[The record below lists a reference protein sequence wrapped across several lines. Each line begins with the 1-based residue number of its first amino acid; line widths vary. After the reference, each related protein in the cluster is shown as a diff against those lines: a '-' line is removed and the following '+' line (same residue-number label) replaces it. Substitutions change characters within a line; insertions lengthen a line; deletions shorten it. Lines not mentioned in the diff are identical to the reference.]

1 MRVVLALAVTASA
14 AAADVNGIPDAIY
27 THTLDRFLAE
37 QIAGT
42 CGDYSFDRE
51 AADADGAAV
60 EAASGLSEAELKG
73 LAEKI
78 PMERLAADVVALFAE
93 KKIDAGK
100 PASFCRAG
108 KAEIAAKSAIGAYL
122 KAK

>member
-1 MRVVLALAVTASA
+1 MRVVLAFALTAGTA
-14 AAADVNGIPDAIY
+14 AAEVNGIPDAIY
-27 THTLDRFLAE
+27 AHTLDRFLAE
-37 QIAGT
+37 QIAGA
-42 CGDYSFDRE
+42 CGDYSFDRA

-60 EAASGLSEAELKG
+60 EAASGLSETELKG

-78 PMERLAADVVALFAE
+78 STERLAADVVALFTE

-108 KAEIAAKSAIGAYL
+108 KAEIAAKSAIGTYL

>member
-1 MRVVLALAVTASA
+1 MRVVLAFALTAGTA
-14 AAADVNGIPDAIY
+14 AAEVNGIPDAIY
-27 THTLDRFLAE
+27 AHTLDRFLAE
-37 QIAGT
+37 QIAGA
-42 CGDYSFDRE
+42 CGDYGFDRA

-60 EAASGLSEAELKG
+60 EAASGLSETELKG

-78 PMERLAADVVALFAE
+78 STERLAADVVALFTE

-108 KAEIAAKSAIGAYL
+108 KAEIAAKSAIGTYL